1 MLRGRGRGKQL
12 KVIEVEGKARGKL
25 SVTDGS
31 DNFARDLD
39 SCFPSDIEAAGDT
52 KMGDGITHSRQA

>member
-1 MLRGRGRGKQL
+1 MLRGRGKQL
-12 KVIEVEGKARGKL
+12 KVVEVEGKARGKL

-39 SCFPSDIEAAGDT
+39 SCFSSDT